1 MTISVAEFLT
11 ILVCTGAMF
20 LILAVA
26 AWILINKSRYQQSR
40 ERNARLEELDQQYAA
55 GEIDDDE
62 YQRRRSEIQN
72 DKSR

>member
-20 LILAVA
+20 LILAIA

-40 ERNARLEELDQQYAA
+40 ERNARLEELDRQYEA
-55 GEIDDDE
+55 GEMDEPE
-62 YQRRRSEIQN
+62 YQRKRAEILN
-72 DKSR
+72 ERMR